1 MDQSSLNTI
10 RTTLEEELV
19 TVERQLR
26 ENGATPDGERVDLEV
41 DEGFADSA
49 AATSERSEV
58 LAQVEQA
65 HAHRTELVAALKR
78 LDDGTYGKCQNCG
91 KPIASE
97 RLEAVPATRLCID
110 CKQAAQTN

>member
-1 MDQSSLNTI
+1 MDQSTLDTI

-26 ENGATPDGERVDLEV
+26 ENGATLDGERVDLEV

-65 HAHRTELVAALKR
+65 QTHRSEVVGALKR
-78 LDDGTYGKCQNCG
+78 LDDGSYGKCQNCG
-91 KPIASE
+91 RDIAVE
-97 RLEAVPATRLCID
+97 RLEALPATPLCID
-110 CKQAAQTN
+110 CAQAEQAS

>member
-1 MDQSSLNTI
+1 MDQSSLDTI
-10 RTTLEEELV
+10 RTTLEEELN

-26 ENGATPDGERVDLEV
+26 ENGATLDGERVDLEV

-65 HAHRTELVAALKR
+65 QGHRSEVIGALKR
-78 LDDGTYGKCQNCG
+78 LDDGTYGRCQNCG
-91 KPIASE
+91 REIAIE
-97 RLEAVPATRLCID
+97 RLEALPATPLCID
-110 CKQAAQTN
+110 CAQAEQAS

>member
-1 MDQSSLNTI
+1 MDQSRSDTI
-10 RTTLEEELV
+10 RRTLEEELN

-26 ENGATPDGERVDLEV
+26 ENGATLDGERVDLEV

-65 HAHRTELVAALKR
+65 QGHRNEVVGALKR
-78 LDDGTYGKCQNCG
+78 LDDGSYGKCQNCG
-91 KPIASE
+91 REIAIE
-97 RLEAVPATRLCID
+97 RLEALPATPLCID
-110 CKQAAQTN
+110 CKQAEKAS